1 MRRRKGN
8 LAEVIQTDV
17 VGSMPLKTLAKVLQ
31 SKGRRG
37 DTILAHITPKE
48 AKKLKKAGGAG
59 TTNPETGLPEF
70 FDGED
75 FYGSYEPP
83 VYTPVETP
91 APVQESP
98 VSLPTFAQ
106 SPEYVS
112 PSYYGGETTGT
123 IQPSGGAIGPTTAQ
137 TGLYYDL
144 PYTSGYAG
152 GLGAEQALPADQYAG
167 GLSDIFSFGRQQG
180 NIPSVI
186 PGAGVVGEPQA
197 GVPLPPIR
205 PGFEQTPEEAATYA
219 AMGAPEGG
227 AYTPSAE
234 VSAAEGGKEGGLFGK
249 MGLSDLLKLGVGGIG
264 ALMGRSQQQA
274 AIKQAAAAAQQYKDA
289 AAAAAQQY
297 KDLAQPLIGPGYTAL
312 SQAQQGALT
321 AANRQAYDI
330 ARARAAQASARSGG
344 VGAVQTAMEEGRMYQ
359 QLISTQMQQAMQ
371 LIAPGNSLAQA
382 AISTTLSGQLGGLQL
397 QLGLEQQAN
406 QAAMNMYS
414 ALAKM
419 VA

>member
-70 FDGED
+70 YGED
-75 FYGSYEPP
+75 GFEYPTFDP
-83 VYTPVETP
+83 APVETP
-91 APVQESP
+91 VSQPAQFDYAAGAQPVAPEVMSQ
-98 VSLPTFAQ
+98 FQ
-106 SPEYVS
+106 SPQATADYFS
-112 PSYYGGETTGT
+112 GYNPAADLPSVGAQETGGVFDWAKGLF
-123 IQPSGGAIGPTTAQ
+123 PSGGAQPSVVTGPT
-137 TGLYYDL
+137 
-144 PYTSGYAG
+144 
-152 GLGAEQALPADQYAG
+152 
-167 GLSDIFSFGRQQG
+167 
-180 NIPSVI
+180 
-186 PGAGVVGEPQA
+186 GV
-197 GVPLPPIR
+197 LPPIR
-205 PGFEQTPEEAATYA
+205 GATSEETAAAYRDYNIPAEVQPIAEEAATEA
-219 AMGAPEGG
+219 GG
-227 AYTPSAE
+227 TAKDT
-234 VSAAEGGKEGGLFGK
+234 GGLFGK
-249 MGLSDLLKLGVGGIG
+249 MGLSDILKLGVGGIG

-297 KDLAQPLIGPGYTAL
+297 KDLAQPLIGPGYSAL

-382 AISTTLSGQLGGLQL
+382 AISTTLAGTQGALQL

>member
-1 MRRRKGN
+1 MARKHN
-8 LAEVIQTDV
+8 LAEVLQGEAV
-17 VGSMPLKTLAKVLQ
+17 PLRKLAKVLQ
-31 SKGRRG
+31 GKGRRG
-37 DTILAHITPKE
+37 DTMLAHITPKE
-48 AKKLKKAGGAG
+48 AKKLKKMGGSG

-70 FDGED
+70 FGED
-75 FYGSYEPP
+75 GFDYPTFDQPVVDTAPTTIDYAAGS
-83 VYTPVETP
+83 
-91 APVQESP
+91 QP
-98 VSLPTFAQ
+98 VSQEVMSQFQTPQATADYF
-106 SPEYVS
+106 
-112 PSYYGGETTGT
+112 
-123 IQPSGGAIGPTTAQ
+123 SGYNPAA
-137 TGLYYDL
+137 DL
-144 PYTSGYAG
+144 PAVGAQDASYFVSGLFG
-152 GLGAEQALPADQYAG
+152 GG
-167 GLSDIFSFGRQQG
+167 QQG

-186 PGAGVVGEPQA
+186 PGAGTVGEPQA

-219 AMGAPEGG
+219 AAGAPEGG

-234 VSAAEGGKEGGLFGK
+234 VSAAEGGKEGGGFLGK

-289 AAAAAQQY
+289 AAAASQQY

-312 SQAQQGALT
+312 AQAQQGALS
-321 AANRQAYDI
+321 AANRQAMDI

-344 VGAVQTAMEEGRMYQ
+344 VGSVQTSMEEARMYQ
-359 QLISTQMQQAMQ
+359 QLVSNQIQQAMQ
-371 LIAPGNSLAQA
+371 LIAPGNALAQA
-382 AISTTLSGQLGGLQL
+382 AIRTTLQGTQGALGLQL
-397 QLGLEQQAN
+397 QLEQQAN